1 MSEKDNMIL
10 PTEGEPKVVKHDPTL
25 DLQALMENAQVPEEK
40 EEEHKKSPLE
50 ELIERGG
57 PQKGMA
63 VTKEEL
69 IEGRELQ
76 PLRANNETEEFQKGV
91 KSELSELDRMIEEAK
106 SNPGITPTSDLKSH
120 LAMIDHLT
128 GHDYKE
134 ELRETLL
141 MRKRDKLVAEGKKA
155 SDAKVTEEEL
165 EAAYQEWLKS
175 DDGMYAMQ
183 YQKNLKNKE
192 ELKEPEKKEETP
204 KEEVP
209 SDEVVKSNGPM
220 EFLYGK
226 KVDDGDDDEEEKKLD
241 AESESMIQVIID
253 KTGLGADV
261 HFTEEEREK
270 IVKSSRVIVTEVE
283 NIDLESI
290 EVEDTDKSFMEIA
303 QENQITGIQ
312 TPVMFP
318 MSMFRA
324 TMTGMSF
331 GDLNSVAVNPEN
343 SSIETTSRQLS
354 IIYNNLTNVSI
365 GKFPSYDEFLNKFYI
380 NDLNMGLFGV
390 VCSTLPEQDSITMT
404 CGRCK
409 QDYDFSYSPRSL
421 LDLRSLDKTVLT
433 RFDKLI
439 DATDLFTAKKLFEEN
454 PLRKLKRIKL
464 PYSNVI
470 VECGFV
476 TAAEFFSD
484 RMSQIFSD
492 PEAVI
497 DRLGARSDVYMALST
512 LLFLV
517 RGVLIPHNGKWI
529 RFKNAD
535 DVLDAIYGLKPQD
548 VSILLNYLG
557 KMSEPYSVTFAIYDV
572 KCPHCGAVTKR
583 VEVDIPNLVF
593 QRAGALRNLDVELRE
608 MPG

>member
-10 PTEGEPKVVKHDPTL
+10 PTEGEPREVKHDPTL
-25 DLQALMENAQVPEEK
+25 DLQELMDNAQIPTEK
-40 EEEHKKSPLE
+40 EEHKKTPVE
-50 ELIERGG
+50 ELIEQGG
-57 PQKGMA
+57 AQKGMP

-91 KSELSELDRMIEEAK
+91 KSELSELDRMIDEAK
-106 SNPGITPTSDLKSH
+106 SNPGIAPTSDLKSH

-141 MRKRDKLVAEGKKA
+141 MRKRDKLVAEGKKP

-165 EAAYQEWLKS
+165 EAAYQDWLKT

-192 ELKEPEKKEETP
+192 ELKAPEKKEESP
-204 KEEVP
+204 KEDTAPEDTSSDDDVG
-209 SDEVVKSNGPM
+209 SDEPAK
-220 EFLYGK
+220 E
-226 KVDDGDDDEEEKKLD
+226 LD

-253 KTGLGADV
+253 KTGLGVDV
-261 HFTEEEREK
+261 HFTDEEREK

-303 QENQITGIQ
+303 QENQISGIQ

-331 GDLNSVAVNPEN
+331 GDLNSVAVHPYN
-343 SSIETTSRQLS
+343 SSIEDTSRQLS
-354 IIYNNLTNVSI
+354 IIYNNLSHVSI
-365 GKFPSYDEFLNKFYI
+365 GKFPSYDEFLNSFYI
-380 NDLNMGLFGV
+380 ADMNMGLFGV
-390 VCSTLPEQDSITMT
+390 ACSTLPEQDSITMT

-409 QDYDFSYSPRSL
+409 QDYDYSYSPRSL
-421 LDLRSLDKTVLT
+421 LDLRSMDKTILS

-439 DATDLFTAKKLFEEN
+439 DATDIFTAKKVFEEN
-454 PLRKLKRIKL
+454 SLRKLKRIKL
-464 PYSNVI
+464 PFSNVI

-476 TAAEFFSD
+476 TAAEFFND
-484 RMSQIFSD
+484 KMVQIFSEPD
-492 PEAVI
+492 TII
-497 DRLGARSDVYMALST
+497 DRLGARSEIYMALST
-512 LLFLV
+512 VLFLV
-517 RGVLIPHNGKWI
+517 RGVLVPHNGKWI

-535 DVLDAIYGLKPQD
+535 DVLEAIYGLKPQD
-548 VSILLNYLG
+548 VTILLNYLS
-557 KMSEPYSVTFAIYDV
+557 KMVEPYAVTFALHDV
-572 KCPHCGAVTKR
+572 KCPHCGAITKR
-583 VEVDIPNLVF
+583 VEVDIPTLVF
-593 QRAGALRNLDVELRE
+593 QRAGAPRTLDVELRE
-608 MPG
+608 LPG

>member
-10 PTEGEPKVVKHDPTL
+10 PTEGEPREVKHDPTL
-25 DLQALMENAQVPEEK
+25 DLQELMDNAQIPTEK
-40 EEEHKKSPLE
+40 EEHKKTPLE
-50 ELIERGG
+50 ELIEQGG
-57 PQKGMA
+57 AQKGMP

-69 IEGRELQ
+69 MEGRELQ

-106 SNPGITPTSDLKSH
+106 SNPGISPTSDLKSH

-141 MRKRDKLVAEGKKA
+141 MRKRDQLVAEGKKP
-155 SDAKVTEEEL
+155 SDAKITEEEL
-165 EAAYQEWLKS
+165 EAAYQDWLKT

-183 YQKNLKNKE
+183 YQQNLKNKE
-192 ELKEPEKKEETP
+192 ELKEPEKKEVAP
-204 KEEVP
+204 KEETS
-209 SDEVVKSNGPM
+209 SDEVVKSDDLN
-220 EFLYGK
+220 
-226 KVDDGDDDEEEKKLD
+226 VDEDDEEEKKID

-343 SSIETTSRQLS
+343 FSIETTSRQLS

-421 LDLRSLDKTVLT
+421 LDLRNLDKTVLT

-484 RMSQIFSD
+484 KMSQIFSD

-497 DRLGARSDVYMALST
+497 DRLGARSDVYMALAT

-529 RFKNAD
+529 RFKSAD